1 MGVVF
6 FYEREYKILD
16 FKVIFTG
23 NTNVDD
29 NRIEDDFL

>member
-1 MGVVF
+1 MGVVS

-16 FKVIFTG
+16 FKVVSTG
-23 NTNVDD
+23 NANVDD